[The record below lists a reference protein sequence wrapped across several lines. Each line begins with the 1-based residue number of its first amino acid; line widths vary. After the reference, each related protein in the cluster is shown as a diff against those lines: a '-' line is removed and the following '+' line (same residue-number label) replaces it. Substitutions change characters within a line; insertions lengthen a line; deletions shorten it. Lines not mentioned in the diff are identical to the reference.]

1 MAKLPFSLGLA
12 TVIFTFI
19 LCTAQVN
26 LDEVFT
32 IQSGRTDGG
41 CDRFYN
47 QAAQTGVLDDWLSEI
62 SYSLDYALSA
72 IEDYNGDIRVRRA
85 MRTFFGIANTGRA
98 RDGTPRADTI
108 AEITRTY

>member
-72 IEDYNGDIRVRRA
+72 IEDYNGDICHTDRYAKPLA
-85 MRTFFGIANTGRA
+85 MLLVQYAG
-98 RDGTPRADTI
+98 PRGN
-108 AEITRTY
+108 R